1 MKKRITALFL
11 LVCMLLTLLPVG
23 ALADEDEGT
32 PTPVVEPAAPENGG
46 GETHTHTFTNWKDD
60 QDGKNHTGTCEC
72 GQTKT
77 EPHQWGSYT
86 DKGETHERTCSVC
99 HAVENVAH
107 SWGDLKDLDNG
118 KHGYACADCGATK
131 DAADHTWGN
140 LKDLGNGKHGRV
152 CADCKA
158 TLNAEQHS
166 WSAWQQTEDGKQHIH
181 SCTVCEA
188 SETEDHIWGAW
199 VDKGDTHERTC
210 QACGAIETGTHD
222 TYTYTP
228 NGDETTHTRKCA
240 TCGKVLNAS
249 EDCDLTDATCAAP
262 ATCKLCGQTSGT
274 VSPSHTG
281 KSIYKANTDGTTHS
295 LVCETCGNPLSD
307 VKDPHKEA
315 AKPRPVAGTKT
326 HEYYCEVCQAATRNA
341 ENCTPKC
348 VSNKDGTHNVVCKDC
363 GQTLEENVA
372 CTPNKTNVKCGTA
385 VKCTVC
391 SGNYKLP
398 HDRDANGACK
408 RFSTD
413 SKKNKCSCT
422 ADSHQ
427 TQWTKA
433 NANQDTLTC
442 PKCGNTIQKKEI
454 DVSINISGYKED
466 NKPSNLSASSSNAN
480 VKPGKPIGVT
490 PNDAKFQKGKKY
502 AVTVPF
508 EVEPGYKVKSLKI
521 SGVTVTPM
529 QLDDGSWVATAE
541 LPAVEEMVTLTFKTN
556 GGKTMSPLNVTKGTK
571 ITKDELTDKYTPTR
585 SGYWFCGWYKES
597 TFKTKV
603 TQLTVNE
610 DTTIYAKWKKE
621 DTTNPK
627 TGDTIGLAVGVLA
640 LTTVLGAAVVTKKK
654 RTR

>member
-23 ALADEDEGT
+23 ALADEEEG
-32 PTPVVEPAAPENGG
+32 PTPAQNEGG
-46 GETHTHTFTNWKDD
+46 QTHTHTWGAWTDTGD
-60 QDGKNHTGTCEC
+60 THTREC
-72 GQTKT
+72 TDTDCNAT
-77 EPHQWGSYT
+77 ETGAHVYEYT
-86 DKGETHERTCSVC
+86 SD
-99 HAVENVAH
+99 
-107 SWGDLKDLDNG
+107 
-118 KHGYACADCGATK
+118 
-131 DAADHTWGN
+131 
-140 LKDLGNGKHGRV
+140 GNGKH
-152 CADCKA
+152 
-158 TLNAEQHS
+158 T
-166 WSAWQQTEDGKQHIH
+166 GK
-181 SCTVCEA
+181 
-188 SETEDHIWGAW
+188 
-199 VDKGDTHERTC
+199 
-210 QACGAIETGTHD
+210 
-222 TYTYTP
+222 
-228 NGDETTHTRKCA
+228 
-240 TCGKVLNAS
+240 
-249 EDCDLTDATCAAP
+249 
-262 ATCKLCGQTSGT
+262 CKLCGKTLEPEACSGGT
-274 VSPSHTG
+274 ATCKEKAKCAKCGGSYGEVSTEHKLVYKSNGNGTHNVVCEVCDQVQIENEACSGGTATCKEPAKCEKCGGSYGEVSAEHKYVYKSNGDGTHNEVCEVCDKVRTENEKCSGGTATCKEPAKCTKCGETYGEASATHTG

-307 VKDPHKEA
+307 VKAPHKEA
-315 AKPRPVAGTKT
+315 TKPRPVAGTKT

-348 VSNKDGTHNVVCKDC
+348 VSNKDGTHNVVCAKC
-363 GQTLEENVA
+363 GQILEENVK
-372 CTPNKTNVKCGTA
+372 CTPNKTNVKCGTT

-391 SGNYKLP
+391 NGSYKLP

-427 TQWTKA
+427 KQWTKA

-442 PKCGNTIQKKEI
+442 RKCGNTIQKKEI
-454 DVSINISGYKED
+454 DVSINISGYQEG
-466 NKPSNLSASSSNAN
+466 NKPSSLTATSGNGN
-480 VKPGKPIGVT
+480 VKPGKPKNVT
-490 PNDAKFQKGKKY
+490 PTDAKFKKGSQY
-502 AVTVPF
+502 TVTVPF
-508 EVEPGYKVKSLKI
+508 TVEPGYKIKSLKI
-521 SGVTVTPM
+521 SGVTATPM
-529 QLDDGSWVATAE
+529 QLDDGSWVATAT

-571 ITKDELTDKYTPTR
+571 ITKGDLKDKYTPTR

-603 TQLTVNE
+603 TELTVNE

-640 LTTVLGAAVVTKKK
+640 LTAVLGAAVVTKKK